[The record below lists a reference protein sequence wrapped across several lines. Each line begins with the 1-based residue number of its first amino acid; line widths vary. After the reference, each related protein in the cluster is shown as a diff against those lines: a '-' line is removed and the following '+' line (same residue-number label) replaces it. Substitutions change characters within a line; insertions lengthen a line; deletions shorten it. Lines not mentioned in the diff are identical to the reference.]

1 MIRNPAPIRLSSLRQ
16 TAILFAA
23 CLATTGCL
31 GRGETK
37 SPEDEIIDLVHH
49 GQYREAVERAKELRD
64 SDPDNPFFL
73 ELHKGASVA
82 YRLEE
87 GRRLTFDDDDEAA
100 LVKFEQALEIDPGS
114 ESATRW
120 RDNTRDKLGEVW
132 YARARELHADG
143 EMLAAAFE
151 AYGYAL
157 QYKPDLILARESASL
172 VLLQMNHR
180 EGLSDDYYNEG
191 VRALHEYSLD
201 LARSRFDYSAKYRPG
216 DERPVRRV
224 TEVEAL
230 LSQERLAIAI
240 HMEEDGLYA
249 AARNEYELAHLMDPE
264 NVEAVVGRD
273 RVKLEAAAARLMERA
288 GMMILRGEWNRAR
301 MTLKRARGSTL
312 RQAAK
317 IDDLLADIDDARI
330 RAMYAQAL
338 DLEHDFRYAEAVEVY
353 AEILSEREFFD
364 DTRSRFST
372 LEEYIELAADLYERA
387 GKAADRA
394 ERRNLLRQIETFWP
408 EYRDTH
414 DLLDA
419 LGGMGSEGE
428 GG

>member
-100 LVKFEQALEIDPGS
+100 LAKFEQALEIDPGS

-151 AYGYAL
+151 AYRYTL
-157 QYKPDLILARESASL
+157 EYLPNFDIARKSASQ
-172 VLLQMNHR
+172 VLIQMNYR
-180 EGLSDDYYNEG
+180 EGLSDDYYNEA
-191 VRALHEYSLD
+191 VRALHEYGLE

-216 DERPVRRV
+216 DERPVRRAA
-224 TEVEAL
+224 EVRAL
-230 LSQERLAIAI
+230 LSQGRLAIAI
-240 HMEEDGLYA
+240 RLEEDGLYA
-249 AARNEYELAHLMDPE
+249 AARNEYEAAHILDPQNE
-264 NVEAVVGRD
+264 EAVVGRE
-273 RVKLEAAAARLMERA
+273 RVQLEADAARLMEQA
-288 GMMILRGEWNRAR
+288 NMMILRGEWNRGR
-301 MTLKRARGSTL
+301 MTLKRAREMTL
-312 RQAAK
+312 RQKGK

-330 RAMYAQAL
+330 RDMYAQAL
-338 DLEHDFRYAEAVEVY
+338 DLEHDFRYEEAIAVY

-364 DTRSRFST
+364 DTRSRFDT
-372 LEEYIELAADLYERA
+372 LTEYVELAGNLYERA
-387 GKAADRA
+387 EKAADSA
-394 ERRNLLRQIETFWP
+394 DRRNFLRQIETFWP

-414 DLLDA
+414 ELLNA
-419 LGGMGSEGE
+419 LGDPGDE
-428 GG
+428 GGDS